1 MRNSPRYIIIA
12 FIISLLSIAVSAQR
26 KRNVSPAFTPEQ
38 TAFSHIAQQYADS
51 LTALRIKF
59 DSLTAA
65 TDVNSNESL
74 LINPYY
80 YRLFV
85 NPMLYRSSLKQTMD
99 IRLADDSNTGAL
111 ASSSNLKLNSSIND
125 FFLNLYT
132 QHPNMV
138 RLTDADLE
146 KEGGVRTDINKKLDY
161 KATVSQQLLDVAT
174 VVVRYVDENGHT
186 AMEHITSTT
195 WAKSVIIALP
205 GKAGLNIVPT
215 MKSGV
220 SEGEYSLEAKG
231 EMTYNWLENNQVIW
245 TGHTVSTPTMEGVF
259 YAGSLGAYLNAI
271 GSKCQVARSFTADYI
286 VNNATI
292 NIGTNGDDSTQN
304 TGISNEG
311 ATEENR

>member
-1 MRNSPRYIIIA
+1 M
-12 FIISLLSIAVSAQR
+12 
-26 KRNVSPAFTPEQ
+26 K
-38 TAFSHIAQQYADS
+38 
-51 LTALRIKF
+51 
-59 DSLTAA
+59 
-65 TDVNSNESL
+65 
-74 LINPYY
+74 
-80 YRLFV
+80 
-85 NPMLYRSSLKQTMD
+85 
-99 IRLADDSNTGAL
+99 
-111 ASSSNLKLNSSIND
+111 NLKIMGKMLGGLMVLGILAACTKND
-125 FFLNLYT
+125 NEAT
-132 QHPNMV
+132 P
-138 RLTDADLE
+138 DLSRVPTHI
-146 KEGGVRTDINKKLDY
+146 KVDY